1 MKISSYIIVFIV
13 RGCFDRTHDLNINYF
28 GLDARALLL
37 YNYYNFHLELNAS
50 LCDML
55 KLRCGAVRDG
65 KHMQPFV
72 KILVEGRNYFFK
84 SKSSLALTS

>member
-50 LCDML
+50 FMRYAEVEVW
-55 KLRCGAVRDG
+55 RCTR
-65 KHMQPFV
+65 
-72 KILVEGRNYFFK
+72 R
-84 SKSSLALTS
+84 